1 MPQNPLRYRIPRY
14 TIGLIKDPSAHRST
28 ITRISNSQDI
38 VHCLTPLLSGLD
50 REHLFVLCLDTK
62 HGIIGLHQV
71 AIGTLN
77 QTIIHPRE
85 VFKAAILLN
94 AAAIALVHNH
104 PSGDP
109 TPSADDRALTTRL
122 HEGGRLLGITV
133 LDHVILGDAHSYSFA
148 DHCELLSHDEGPC
161 P

>member
-1 MPQNPLRYRIPRY
+1 MTQKTLRYRIPRY
-14 TIGLIKDPSAHRST
+14 TIGLIKERSHHPT
-28 ITRISNSQDI
+28 PVTRISNSQDI
-38 VHCLTPLLSGLD
+38 VRCLAPLLAGLD

-77 QTIIHPRE
+77 QTVIHPRE
-85 VFKAAILLN
+85 VFKVAILLN
-94 AAAIALVHNH
+94 AAAIALIHNH

-122 HEGGRLLGITV
+122 HHGGTLLGITV
-133 LDHVILGDAHSYSFA
+133 IDHVIIGDEQSYSFA
-148 DHCELLSHDEGPC
+148 DHGALPGREESA
-161 P
+161 